1 MSNTVAEARF
11 SPFGLRYAVILG
23 YDAIATVCGLYAALL
38 LSHAGELP
46 PQIAAGARAAAPL
59 LVLIRLAAVM
69 TGRFHQ
75 WSFRASGLVDMAK
88 LALFM
93 SAASVVFAVCWR
105 RLPWPVYVM
114 ELSFTTGLMAA
125 FRFAPRLAEDF
136 SEAASIHSQ
145 AVLRFAMAE
154 RPRRAL
160 NVFVALLGIAVTF
173 PLWILIGMA
182 IKLTSRGPVFYK
194 QERIGLDLRS
204 VRSLENGSRREHDPR
219 RKHDL
224 GGRPFMMYKFRTMT
238 VDAESSTGA
247 VWCAKQ
253 DSRVTAVGRFLR
265 HCRLDELPQL
275 INVLK
280 GDMNVVGPRPERPSI
295 FAELRAKIPNYS
307 LRQRA
312 RPGITGYAQVNL
324 EYDSSIDDVARKL
337 KYDLQYLQKQ
347 GVAADLHIMVKTI
360 PVMLFRDKVLS
371 RAPGSGPDS
380 LVEEKTGASAL

>member
-1 MSNTVAEARF
+1 MA
-11 SPFGLRYAVILG
+11 
-23 YDAIATVCGLYAALL
+23 
-38 LSHAGELP
+38 
-46 PQIAAGARAAAPL
+46 
-59 LVLIRLAAVM
+59 RLA
-69 TGRFHQ
+69 
-75 WSFRASGLVDMAK
+75 SFMC
-88 LALFM
+88 
-93 SAASVVFAVCWR
+93 AASVVFAFGFPG
-105 RLPWPVYVM
+105 LPWPVYVM
-114 ELSFTTGLMAA
+114 ELLFTTGLMAA

-136 SEAASIHSQ
+136 PQAPSTRTQ
-145 AVLRFAMAE
+145 AVLGFAMAE

-160 NVFVALLGIAVTF
+160 NTFVALVGLVLTS
-173 PLWILIGMA
+173 PLWILIAIA

-204 VRSLENGSRREHDPR
+204 TRPLEHDPR

-247 VWCAKQ
+247 VWCAQ
-253 DSRVTAVGRFLR
+253 GDSRVTAVGRFLR

-295 FAELRAKIPNYS
+295 FAELRTKIPNYS

-337 KYDLQYLQKQ
+337 KYDLEYLSQQ

-360 PVMLFRDKVLS
+360 PVMLFRDKVLPA
-371 RAPGSGPDS
+371 RAPGTGSDPLVQEKSG
-380 LVEEKTGASAL
+380 A

>member
-1 MSNTVAEARF
+1 MSNSVAEARL
-11 SPFGLRYAVILG
+11 SPFGLRYAVSLG
-23 YDAIATVCGLYAALL
+23 YDAIATICGLYAALL
-38 LSHAGELP
+38 LFQTGELP
-46 PQIAAGARAAAPL
+46 PQVAAGARAAAPL
-59 LVLIRLAAVM
+59 LVLIRLTAVIA
-69 TGRFHQ
+69 GRFHH
-75 WSFRASGLVDMAK
+75 WSVSSSGLLDTAR
-88 LALFM
+88 LASFM
-93 SAASVVFAVCWR
+93 CAASVVFAFGCR
-105 RLPWPVYVM
+105 GLPWPVYVM
-114 ELSFTTGLMAA
+114 ELLFSTGLMAA

-136 SEAASIHSQ
+136 PQAPSTRSQ
-145 AVLRFAMAE
+145 AVLGFAMAE

-160 NVFVALLGIAVTF
+160 NTVVALVGLVLTS
-173 PLWILIGMA
+173 PLWILIAIA

-204 VRSLENGSRREHDPR
+204 TRPLEHDPR

-247 VWCAKQ
+247 VWCAQ
-253 DSRVTAVGRFLR
+253 RDSRVTAVGRFLR

-337 KYDLQYLQKQ
+337 KYDLEYLSQQ

-360 PVMLFRDKVLS
+360 PVMLFRDKVLPA
-371 RAPGSGPDS
+371 RAASGSPDP
-380 LVEEKTGASAL
+380 LVQEKSGA